1 MRKVVEQ
8 QPPKEALN
16 IISVLQRM
24 SFSLELLSST
34 NYTHGKL
41 QSLNEKDIMGIRR
54 AFMKNKHTRFMKSF
68 SYHLPYGTKDAYERE
83 IANAS
88 LEKLAGLIKICS
100 FLMQTKAYLFWR
112 RGQRLRAS
120 ILVSR

>member
-1 MRKVVEQ
+1 MRLGVFLARAKAGMRKVVEQ

-83 IANAS
+83 IAVQAS
-88 LEKLAGLIKICS
+88 KS
-100 FLMQTKAYLFWR
+100 
-112 RGQRLRAS
+112 LRA
-120 ILVSR
+120 

>member
-100 FLMQTKAYLFWR
+100 FLMQTKAYLF
-112 RGQRLRAS
+112 
-120 ILVSR
+120 